1 MQNKPAVPTGPAF
14 EVPCSQSVCG
24 SSPARSMVTLSCT
37 VSVSYL
43 PIISL
48 GMHSQSYLLTLA
60 PLINSIIGPG
70 RWWDDARETLSR
82 TRIPLPGLGSVRK
95 QNPLWDISCGAGV
108 PGDLQIC
115 ITPTFFPTFFL
126 EEEEI
131 SILFPIGS
139 AKVGRKGSGQVLP
152 AVPPPPPPPPGPD
165 NAHSVCPAPCEA
177 ITTFSLT

>member
-108 PGDLQIC
+108 PEDLQIC
-115 ITPTFFPTFFL
+115 ITPTFFPTFFFWRKRRSVFCFPL
-126 EEEEI
+126 AAPKWEER
-131 SILFPIGS
+131 
-139 AKVGRKGSGQVLP
+139 GRGRFCQPCLLLLLLLDQTMPTVCARPHVRLLP
-152 AVPPPPPPPPGPD
+152 
-165 NAHSVCPAPCEA
+165 HSH
-177 ITTFSLT
+177 